1 VEAAAGGGQLALKEV
16 LVHGEPYEYAYEG
29 TREQYARLF
38 DKTGNNIPYVLH
50 IDTRGVY
57 AHGMHYHGQT
67 DDGSWHEPVAELS
80 GTGNEGTL
88 IDPTDDDARTISSS
102 DFGDEPIPEADEAK
116 PRHLLA
122 DHYPSAC
129 APSAC
134 APSACALMWLPAAD
148 AVIRGVCRRSPSSSL
163 SPPTPRSGR
172 SHCRRSTRTALLISF
187 LLSFL
192 LSFCLLSF
200 CLLSFLLALVRADRS
215 VCARSVCSRSY

>member
-1 VEAAAGGGQLALKEV
+1 MWHAIIMEVEAAAGGGQLALKEV

-38 DKTGNNIPYVLH
+38 DKTGKELPYVLH

-122 DHYPSAC
+122 DHNPSACALSAC

-134 APSACALMWLPAAD
+134 APSACALTWLPAAD

-163 SPPTPRSGR
+163 SSPRPAAGAL
-172 SHCRRSTRTALLISF
+172 TAGALLAP
-187 LLSFL
+187 LS
-192 LSFCLLSF
+192 CG
-200 CLLSFLLALVRADRS
+200 RAHGLPACS
-215 VCARSVCSRSY
+215 ACSRCALISSRYEMDD

>member
-1 VEAAAGGGQLALKEV
+1 MEVEAGVGGQQLVRKEV
-16 LVHGEPYEYAYEG
+16 LVHGEPYDYEYKD
-29 TREQYARLF
+29 TREQYAPLF
-38 DKTGNNIPYVLH
+38 DKSGNKLAFVLH
-50 IDTRGVY
+50 ISTRGVY
-57 AHGMHYHGQT
+57 SHGTHYQGQNAN
-67 DDGSWHEPVAELS
+67 GSWHEPVAELS

-148 AVIRGVCRRSPSSSL
+148 AVIRGVCRRSPFCMIILAEALCADHYL
-163 SPPTPRSGR
+163 SAG
-172 SHCRRSTRTALLISF
+172 
-187 LLSFL
+187 
-192 LSFCLLSF
+192 
-200 CLLSFLLALVRADRS
+200 ALVAD
-215 VCARSVCSRSY
+215 ALY